1 LIQIFLDSR
10 IIIGISPKSVKAI
23 AINEKNNED
32 SNIINEIIKVII
44 ENATPTP

>member
-1 LIQIFLDSR
+1 M
-10 IIIGISPKSVKAI
+10 SPKSVKTI

-32 SNIINEIIKVII
+32 LNTINEIIKVII